1 MKNNKCNLLVLLNT
15 GDLVEEREAS
25 DKMFSGSHLGVVAKK
40 LHNGDL

>member
-15 GDLVEEREAS
+15 EDLVEERETG
-25 DKMFSGSHLGVVAKK
+25 DKVLSGSHLGVVAKK